1 MAGYFKITTFGCQ
14 MNKSDSERLS
24 SILTRSGLVCT
35 DDDERADV
43 LIYNTCA
50 VRQKAEDRVY
60 GIHRTLQTLKEN
72 NPNLIVAITGCM
84 AGRDHDGKIRQR
96 LSAVDLFFPTEE
108 MIHLPRALSGLNP
121 SLIDPSGVGDEYDHY
136 LKIAPSYLNTFQAYL
151 AISNGCNK
159 FCTYCVVPYARGR
172 QKDRPLVDVL
182 AEARNLAS
190 SGVFEITLLGQCVNL
205 YNPPDKE
212 HFSKDNSFDNSK
224 NGFAALM
231 WEINQIAGIER
242 IHFTAPHPQYMD
254 EQTVAALTMPKNIN
268 YLHLPVQAGSNVVLK
283 RMNRHYTR
291 EYYIDKIQ
299 EIRASKPGIA
309 IGTDIIVGF
318 CGETE
323 GDFEQTMDLYREC
336 DFDIAYTAQYSV
348 RSGTAGARMYK
359 DDVPRQEKKRRWNV
373 LQKLME
379 ETALRKN
386 QAYVGRTVSVLVES
400 CEKDLC
406 SGNSREMKRVLFRGD
421 ESLVGTIQNVTIDRA
436 VEWILYGSRIKN

>member
-1 MAGYFKITTFGCQ
+1 MAGYFKIATFGCQ
-14 MNKSDSERLS
+14 MNKSDSERLC
-24 SILTRSGLVCT
+24 SILGRAGLQST
-35 DDDERADV
+35 EHEEDADL

-60 GIHRTLQTLKEN
+60 GIHHTLAALKRK
-72 NPNLIVAITGCM
+72 NPALIVALTGCM
-84 AGRDHDGKIRQR
+84 AGRDHDGKIRER
-96 LSAVDLFFPTEE
+96 LPDVDLFFPTEE
-108 MIHLPRALSGLNP
+108 MIHLPQWIGGLNP
-121 SLIDPSGVGDEYDHY
+121 KLIEPSDGTESEYDHY
-136 LKIAPSYLNTFQAYL
+136 LKIAPSYTNRFQAYL

-172 QKDRPLVDVL
+172 QKDRPLADVL
-182 AEARNLAS
+182 AEARDLAQH
-190 SGVFEITLLGQCVNL
+190 GCKEVTILGQCVNL

-212 HFSKDNSFDNSK
+212 HFSASNPFDYSK

-231 WEINQIAGIER
+231 WEFNQIDGFER

-254 EQTVAALTMPKNIN
+254 EQTIAALAMPKNLN
-268 YLHLPVQAGSNVVLK
+268 YIHLPVQAGSNGILK
-283 RMNRHYTR
+283 RMNRPYTR
-291 EYYIDKIQ
+291 EYYIDTVKH
-299 EIRASKPGIA
+299 IRATKPGIA

-318 CGETE
+318 CSETE
-323 GDFEQTMDLYREC
+323 ADFDETIDLYRQC

-359 DDVPRQEKKRRWNV
+359 DDVPRGEKKRRWNV

-386 QAYVGRTVSVLVES
+386 QEYVGKTVSVLVES
-400 CEKDLC
+400 CDKGLC

-421 ESLVGTIQNVTIDRA
+421 DSLVGTIQNITIERSL
-436 VEWILYGSRIKN
+436 EWVLYGRITT